1 MHFRAKLLSLCTS
14 FIVLA
19 AAPFAAHADTSKEI
33 LIEAVKSGHA
43 SAELTGDQA
52 DVWMAQTHSREPIM
66 VEAKVVEQLKQP
78 GCARVAIQ
86 FTQQMVPKVNGG
98 SGPLEVGWGMNVCD
112 DGAPPADPSLFT
124 QEPQSATKV
133 NKVQSK

>member
-98 SGPLEVGWGMNVCD
+98 PDHLKLAGG
-112 DGAPPADPSLFT
+112 
-124 QEPQSATKV
+124 
-133 NKVQSK
+133 

>member
-1 MHFRAKLLSLCTS
+1 MHLLHRPRRRPIRSARRHL
-14 FIVLA
+14 
-19 AAPFAAHADTSKEI
+19 KEI

-86 FTQQMVPKVNGG
+86 FTQQMVPKVNGV
-98 SGPLEVGWGMNVCD
+98 GPLEVGWG
-112 DGAPPADPSLFT
+112 
-124 QEPQSATKV
+124 
-133 NKVQSK
+133 

>member
-1 MHFRAKLLSLCTS
+1 MQFKTKLLSLSTS
-14 FIVLA
+14 LIVLA
-19 AAPFAAHADTSKEI
+19 AASAPTFANTSKEI
-33 LIEAVKSGHA
+33 LIEAVRTGHA

-52 DVWMAQTHSREPIM
+52 DVWKAKTQSREPIM

-86 FTQQMVPKVNGG
+86 YIQQLVPKVTGG
-98 SGPLEVGWGMNVCD
+98 SGPLEVGWGMNVCE

-124 QEPQSATKV
+124 QDPHTSTKV
-133 NKVQSK
+133 NEVQSQ